1 MSHPTNSTR
10 LLATLCALR
19 ANRHDVPA
27 LLALASDA
35 LDAAIDESDDLAAR
49 ERIAAAAAVVGVLPG
64 GPGLSPALAESLV
77 RPCEGRAHGGQA
89 NDARGSTRP
98 RGRRPA

>member
-10 LLATLCALR
+10 LLATHLVR
-19 ANRHDVPA
+19 VPSRYDVSS

-35 LDAAIDESDDLAAR
+35 LDAAAEIAADVDAR

-64 GPGLSPALAESLV
+64 GPGLPIALAEPLV
-77 RPCEGRAHGGQA
+77 HPCEGRSHGRPA
-89 NDARGSTRP
+89 TDARSSPG
-98 RGRRPA
+98 RGR